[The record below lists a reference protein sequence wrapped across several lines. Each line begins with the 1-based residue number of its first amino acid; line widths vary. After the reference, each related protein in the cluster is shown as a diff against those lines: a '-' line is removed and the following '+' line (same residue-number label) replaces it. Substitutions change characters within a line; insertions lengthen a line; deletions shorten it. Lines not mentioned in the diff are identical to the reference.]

1 MEPDPDPVFV
11 QRFNLAKEP
20 LESYWNLQQ
29 LSDVVNIQGSL
40 ADADLSSDADANF
53 VAVGPIAESECCTQK
68 NLASG
73 SRHLSKPDIDIS

>member
-1 MEPDPDPVFV
+1 MEPDPDLVFV

-40 ADADLSSDADANF
+40 ADADLSSDAEANF
-53 VAVGPIAESECCTQK
+53 VAVGPPSL
-68 NLASG
+68 NLDAVL
-73 SRHLSKPDIDIS
+73 RRI